1 MQRRNFIKAIPLVG
15 MAGVV
20 KKGERVFVADNEGE
34 AINTS
39 TDPVNTDRA
48 YWASLLNRIA
58 TPVLLNLSK
67 GQLKQVMPLV
77 TAPGYNKPVEK
88 VTYLEAFGRTMAG
101 IAPWLELGA
110 DNTMEGSM
118 RATLT
123 KYALEATAQAV
134 NPDGPDYMNFTGK
147 YDGQPLVDGAFLA
160 HAFIRAPK
168 QLWAPLPATVKQQ
181 VISSFKSLRSITPGY
196 SNWLLF
202 SAIIEAALL
211 LFGEEWDGMR
221 VDYAVKKHAEWYK
234 GDGMY
239 GDGPDFHFDYYNAFV
254 IHPMLTDILKV
265 LSDKGKIN
273 KKEYDTAITRM
284 QRYGVIQERLISPEG
299 TFPVVGRSMVYR
311 NAAFQPLV
319 QLALHEQLPEVL
331 SPAQVRCALT
341 AVMKNIFETKG
352 TFDDKGWL
360 QPGFC
365 GYQPEIADVYTA
377 TGSLYL
383 CTTGFLALG
392 LPPEHAFWAG
402 KPEEWTAQ
410 RAWKGKTVFKDH
422 AL

>member
-1 MQRRNFIKAIPLVG
+1 MDRRDFLKTVPLAGV
-15 MAGVV
+15 AGVV
-20 KKGERVFVADNEGE
+20 KTGGHLLPAAMAARVD
-34 AINTS
+34 
-39 TDPVNTDRA
+39 TDRT
-48 YWASLLNRIA
+48 YWAALLNRIS
-58 TPVLLNLSK
+58 TPVLQNLGK
-67 GQLKQVMPLV
+67 GNLKKVMPLV
-77 TAPGYNKPVEK
+77 TAPGYNKPVER

-110 DNTMEGSM
+110 DNTTEGRM
-118 RATLT
+118 RKVLT
-123 KYALEATAQAV
+123 DDALAGTAQAV
-134 NPDGPDYMNFTGK
+134 NPDGPDFMNFTGT

-168 QLWAPLPATVKQQ
+168 QLWQPLPAHVKQQ
-181 VISSFKSLRSITPGY
+181 VVHGFKSLRSITPGY
-196 SNWLLF
+196 NNWLLF
-202 SAIIEAALL
+202 SAMIEVALL
-211 LFGEEWDGMR
+211 SFGEEWDALR

-234 GDGMY
+234 GDGLY

-265 LSDKGKIN
+265 LADNGKGSR
-273 KKEYDTAITRM
+273 KEYELAIVRM

-311 NAAFQPLV
+311 NAVFQPLV
-319 QLALHEQLPEVL
+319 QLALHGQLPEEL
-331 SPAQVRCALT
+331 APAQVRCALT
-341 AVMKNIFETKG
+341 AVMKNIFETPG
-352 TFDDKGWL
+352 TFDNKGWL
-360 QPGFC
+360 QLGFC

-392 LPPEHAFWAG
+392 LSPEAPFWTEG
-402 KPEEWTAQ
+402 PMEWTAQ
-410 RAWKGKTVFKDH
+410 KAWKGKAVLKDH

>member
-1 MQRRNFIKAIPLVG
+1 MDRRNFIKTVPLAG
-15 MAGVV
+15 MAGAV
-20 KKGERVFVADNEGE
+20 KTGGSLWTAPKNEQ
-34 AINTS
+34 AHA
-39 TDPVNTDRA
+39 VNTDRA
-48 YWASLLNRIA
+48 YWVELLNRIA

-101 IAPWLELGA
+101 IAPWLELGP
-110 DNTMEGSM
+110 DQTVEGSM
-118 RATLT
+118 RINLIN
-123 KYALEATAQAV
+123 YAQEATAQAV

-168 QLWAPLPATVKQQ
+168 QLWEPLPATVKQQ
-181 VISSFKSLRSITPGY
+181 VVNSFKSLRSITPGY
-196 SNWLLF
+196 NNWLLF

-211 LFGEEWDGMR
+211 LFGEEWDSMR

-234 GDGMY
+234 GDGVY
-239 GDGPDFHFDYYNAFV
+239 GDGPDFHYDYYNAFV

-273 KKEYDTAITRM
+273 KKEYDLAITRM

-319 QLALHEQLPEVL
+319 QLALHEQLPAEL
-331 SPAQVRCALT
+331 APAQVRCALT
-341 AVMKNIFETKG
+341 AVMKNIFEAPG
-352 TFDDKGWL
+352 TFDSKGWL

-365 GYQPEIADVYTA
+365 GHQPEIADVYTA

-392 LPPEHAFWAG
+392 LSSQHPFWTE
-402 KPEEWTAQ
+402 KPVEWTGQ
-410 RAWKGKTVFKDH
+410 KAWRGKTVYKDH